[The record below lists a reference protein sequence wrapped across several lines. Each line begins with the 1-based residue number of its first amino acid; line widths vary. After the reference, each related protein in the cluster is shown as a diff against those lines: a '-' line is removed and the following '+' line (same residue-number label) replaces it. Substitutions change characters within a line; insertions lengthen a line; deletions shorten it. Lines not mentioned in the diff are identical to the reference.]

1 MQTNNSKEK
10 VRQLQN
16 KLYLTAKKCDSRR
29 FHALYDKVYRD
40 DVLFEAWKRVK
51 ANKGSSGVDGIKI
64 EDVEAMGIEKYLSE
78 IKSELMNGK
87 YKPSPVKRVMI
98 PKPDGSERPLGIPT
112 VKDRIVQMATKIA
125 IEPVFEADF
134 KDCSY
139 GFRPKRSAKQALEV
153 VRKACNNKG
162 YYVVDADIEKFFDNV
177 NQDKLMK
184 LVEQRISDR
193 RILKLIRQWLVSGVL
208 YGNVLTISE
217 LGTSQGSVI
226 SPLLANIYLNTLDRL
241 WEKYGLTHGIL
252 VRYADDTVII
262 CKNKKSVNHAL
273 NLLQYIMARLDL
285 KLHPVKTKIVS
296 MWDGKEGF
304 DFLGMHHRRMT
315 TETSKGQL
323 YKETYQYPSRKAMKK
338 MKTEI
343 KKILEA
349 LPRILPNMDKEI
361 SQNLK
366 LILKKR
372 GIDIH
377 TAAAV
382 QGVETEGDQYVCK
395 YIEKEKEQSA
405 ISQYVLCAV
414 GRCPNTDGLFSE
426 DATPEMNRGRV
437 VVNEKFETSI
447 PGVYAIGDLIFGAQL
462 AHAASAQGIQVA
474 EQLAGKEISVDVNVV
489 PGCVYT
495 DPEIASVG
503 MTEDEAK
510 EKGIAVKVGKFIMS
524 ANGKSLITKEER
536 GFIKIV
542 AEEES
547 GVIVGAQMMC
557 ARATDM
563 IGEFVTAVANNMTV
577 SQLLKGMRAHP
588 TYNEGIGEALEELE
602 GGAIHVMPKKKII
615 FYNFEE
621 EEHIWEV
628 FLIF

>member
-134 KDCSY
+134 RDCSY

-153 VRKACNNKG
+153 IRKACNNKG

-217 LGTSQGSVI
+217 LGTNQGSVI

-262 CKNKKSVNHAL
+262 CKNKKSANHAL
-273 NLLQYIMARLDL
+273 NLLQYIMAKLDL
-285 KLHPVKTKIVS
+285 KIHPVKTKIVS

-382 QGVETEGDQYVCK
+382 QGVEADGDQYICK
-395 YIEKEKEQSA
+395 YVEKEKEQSA
-405 ISQYVLCAV
+405 ASQYVLCAV
-414 GRCPNTDGLFSE
+414 GRCPNTDGLFAE

-462 AHAASAQGIQVA
+462 AHVASAQGIQVV
-474 EQLAGKEISVDVNVV
+474 EQLAGKEVSVDVNVV

-503 MTEDEAK
+503 ITEDEAK

-602 GGAIHVMPKKKII
+602 GGAIHVMPKKKK
-615 FYNFEE
+615 
-621 EEHIWEV
+621 
-628 FLIF
+628 

>member
-51 ANKGSSGVDGIKI
+51 ANKGSSGVDGIGI
-64 EDVEAMGIEKYLSE
+64 EDIEEMGIEKYLSE
-78 IKSELMNGK
+78 IKSELMDGK

-134 KDCSY
+134 RDCSY
-139 GFRPKRSAKQALEV
+139 GFRPKRSARQALEV

-262 CKNKKSVNHAL
+262 CKNKKNADHAL
-273 NLLQYIMARLDL
+273 NLLHSFSLDSKQCNFKNIL
-285 KLHPVKTKIVS
+285 LIILEMPNKYNLLFIKLTIGTSNVLYLFISGIIVT
-296 MWDGKEGF
+296 
-304 DFLGMHHRRMT
+304 LGLIN
-315 TETSKGQL
+315 SKNSPSCL
-323 YKETYQYPSRKAMKK
+323 YKKS
-338 MKTEI
+338 
-343 KKILEA
+343 
-349 LPRILPNMDKEI
+349 
-361 SQNLK
+361 S
-366 LILKKR
+366 
-372 GIDIH
+372 
-377 TAAAV
+377 
-382 QGVETEGDQYVCK
+382 
-395 YIEKEKEQSA
+395 
-405 ISQYVLCAV
+405 
-414 GRCPNTDGLFSE
+414 
-426 DATPEMNRGRV
+426 
-437 VVNEKFETSI
+437 TS
-447 PGVYAIGDLIFGAQL
+447 Y
-462 AHAASAQGIQVA
+462 
-474 EQLAGKEISVDVNVV
+474 
-489 PGCVYT
+489 
-495 DPEIASVG
+495 
-503 MTEDEAK
+503 
-510 EKGIAVKVGKFIMS
+510 
-524 ANGKSLITKEER
+524 
-536 GFIKIV
+536 
-542 AEEES
+542 
-547 GVIVGAQMMC
+547 
-557 ARATDM
+557 
-563 IGEFVTAVANNMTV
+563 
-577 SQLLKGMRAHP
+577 
-588 TYNEGIGEALEELE
+588 
-602 GGAIHVMPKKKII
+602 
-615 FYNFEE
+615 
-621 EEHIWEV
+621 
-628 FLIF
+628 FL

>member
-51 ANKGSSGVDGIKI
+51 ANKGSSGVDGIGI
-64 EDVEAMGIEKYLSE
+64 EDIEEMGIEKYLSE
-78 IKSELMNGK
+78 IKSELMDGK

-134 KDCSY
+134 RDCSY
-139 GFRPKRSAKQALEV
+139 GFRPKRSARQALEV

-184 LVEQRISDR
+184 LAEQRISDR

-262 CKNKKSVNHAL
+262 CKNKKNANHAL
-273 NLLQYIMARLDL
+273 NLLQYIMAKLDL

-323 YKETYQYPSRKAMKK
+323 YKETYQYPSRKAIDYVTGLLVAGVFHNSG
-338 MKTEI
+338 KTENGA
-343 KKILEA
+343 LESRA
-349 LPRILPNMDKEI
+349 GWKGLCRKCITLLMVLVATRLDLVTGTNFIRDAVVIAFIANETI
-361 SQNLK
+361 SIVENAGLMG
-366 LILKKR
+366 INIPPAITSAIEVLKKKS
-372 GIDIH
+372 DS
-377 TAAAV
+377 V
-382 QGVETEGDQYVCK
+382 D
-395 YIEKEKEQSA
+395 
-405 ISQYVLCAV
+405 
-414 GRCPNTDGLFSE
+414 NTD
-426 DATPEMNRGRV
+426 
-437 VVNEKFETSI
+437 
-447 PGVYAIGDLIFGAQL
+447 Q
-462 AHAASAQGIQVA
+462 
-474 EQLAGKEISVDVNVV
+474 
-489 PGCVYT
+489 
-495 DPEIASVG
+495 
-503 MTEDEAK
+503 
-510 EKGIAVKVGKFIMS
+510 
-524 ANGKSLITKEER
+524 
-536 GFIKIV
+536 
-542 AEEES
+542 
-547 GVIVGAQMMC
+547 
-557 ARATDM
+557 
-563 IGEFVTAVANNMTV
+563 
-577 SQLLKGMRAHP
+577 
-588 TYNEGIGEALEELE
+588 
-602 GGAIHVMPKKKII
+602 
-615 FYNFEE
+615 
-621 EEHIWEV
+621 
-628 FLIF
+628 